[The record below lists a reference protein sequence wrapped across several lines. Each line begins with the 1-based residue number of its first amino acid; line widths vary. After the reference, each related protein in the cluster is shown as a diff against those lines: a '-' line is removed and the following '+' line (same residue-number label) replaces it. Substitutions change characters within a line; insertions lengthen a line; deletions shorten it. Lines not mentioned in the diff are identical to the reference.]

1 MLAYLEYFATVA
13 AILSI
18 ATLGLNLQW
27 GVSGQFNAGVVGF
40 VAVGGYSLAILT
52 MPPGAGLLVSTGW
65 PFVAGVAASLVT
77 TALVAMLVGLAT
89 LRLRSDYLA
98 IATFGIASS
107 IQLLANN
114 LEPLTGG
121 SRGLVGIPRPFES
134 LGHGGFAHAYLALA
148 LGVVVVAV
156 AALQA
161 LLHSPWGRVLR
172 ALRDDEEACAALGK
186 NVVRFRLTAFVLGA
200 MLMGLSG
207 ALYAGYVGTT
217 SPTEFL
223 PIMTFQIWAM
233 LIVGGSG
240 SNYGAV
246 VGTFVVW
253 GLWTFSGAFIVSVL
267 PPQYQ
272 AQGGAIQAIL
282 VGLLLVLTLLLR
294 PGGIL
299 GATPED
305 RPTRSTS
312 TGR

>member
-1 MLAYLEYFATVA
+1 MLNYLVFFVTVA
-13 AILSI
+13 AIFSI

-40 VAVGGYSLAILT
+40 VAVGGYGLAVLT
-52 MPPGAGLLVSTGW
+52 MPVSEQLLVKLNL
-65 PFVAGVAASLVT
+65 PFALGLAGSLVVCAVV
-77 TALVAMLVGLAT
+77 ALVVGLAT

-98 IATFGIASS
+98 IATFGIATS

-134 LGHGGFAHAYLALA
+134 LGMQGFALGYLVMVLVILA
-148 LGVVVVAV
+148 VVYFG
-156 AALQA
+156 LQA
-161 LLHSPWGRVLR
+161 LLNSPWGRVQR
-172 ALRDDEEACAALGK
+172 ALREDETVCAALGK

-207 ALYAGYVGTT
+207 ALYAGFVGTT

-240 SNYGAV
+240 SNLGAIA
-246 VGTFVVW
+246 GSFVIW
-253 GLWTFSGAFIVSVL
+253 GLWTFSGVAIVTTL
-267 PPQYQ
+267 PPQHQ
-272 AQGGAIQAIL
+272 AQGGAVQAIL
-282 VGLLLVLTLLLR
+282 IGLILVLTLLLR
-294 PGGIL
+294 PRGIL
-299 GATPED
+299 GA
-305 RPTRSTS
+305 RHSA
-312 TGR
+312 

>member
-1 MLAYLEYFATVA
+1 MLSYLLFFITVA

-27 GVSGQFNAGVVGF
+27 GVSGQFNAGIVGF
-40 VAVGGYSLAILT
+40 IAVGGYTLAVLT
-52 MPPGAGLLVSTGW
+52 MPVSQQLLVRLNLPFAAGL
-65 PFVAGVAASLVT
+65 AASLVV
-77 TALVAMLVGLAT
+77 TALVALLVGLAT

-134 LGHGGFAHAYLALA
+134 LGPQGFALSYLAMVLVLLA
-148 LGVVVVAV
+148 IVCAG
-156 AALQA
+156 LQA
-161 LLHSPWGRVLR
+161 LLHSPWGRVQR
-172 ALRDDEEACAALGK
+172 ALREDEEVCAALGK

-207 ALYAGYVGTT
+207 ALYAGFVGAT
-217 SPTEFL
+217 SPSEFM
-223 PIMTFQIWAM
+223 PILTFQIWAM

-240 SNYGAV
+240 NNYGAIL
-246 VGTFVVW
+246 GSFVVW
-253 GLWTFSGAFIVSVL
+253 GLWTLSGAVIVSVL

-272 AQGGAIQAIL
+272 AQGGAVQSIL

-294 PGGIL
+294 PRGLL
-299 GATPED
+299 GAP
-305 RPTRSTS
+305 
-312 TGR
+312 

>member
-1 MLAYLEYFATVA
+1 MLSYLQYFATVA

-52 MPPGAGLLVSTGW
+52 MPASAGLLVSLAW
-65 PFVAGVAASLVT
+65 PFTLGVAGSLLA

-98 IATFGIASS
+98 IATFGIATS

-134 LGHGGFAHAYLALA
+134 LGPSGFGHGYLAMVLVV
-148 LGVVVVAV
+148 LVVVVAG
-156 AALQA
+156 LQA

-172 ALRDDEEACAALGK
+172 ALRDDEAACAALGK

-272 AQGGAIQAIL
+272 AQGGAVQAIL

-299 GATPED
+299 GETAGRKPG
-305 RPTRSTS
+305 RSKP

>member
-1 MLAYLEYFATVA
+1 MLSYLQYFATVA

-52 MPPGAGLLVSTGW
+52 MPASAELLVKLNL
-65 PFVAGVAASLVT
+65 PFALGLVGSLVAG
-77 TALVAMLVGLAT
+77 ALVAALVGLAT

-134 LGHGGFAHAYLALA
+134 LGQRDFALAYLVMVLA
-148 LGVVVVAV
+148 LLALVV

-172 ALRDDEEACAALGK
+172 ALREDEQACAALGK
-186 NVVRFRLTAFVLGA
+186 NVVSFRLAAFVLGA

-207 ALYAGYVGTT
+207 ALYAGFVGTT

-246 VGTFVVW
+246 LGTFVVW

-267 PPQYQ
+267 PLQYQ
-272 AQGGAIQAIL
+272 AQGGAVQAIL

-294 PGGIL
+294 PAGLL
-299 GATPED
+299 GT
-305 RPTRSTS
+305 RPNA
-312 TGR
+312 

>member
-1 MLAYLEYFATVA
+1 MLSYLQYFATVA

-52 MPPGAGLLVSTGW
+52 MPASAELLVKLNL
-65 PFVAGVAASLVT
+65 PFALGLVGSLVAG
-77 TALVAMLVGLAT
+77 ALVAALVGLAT

-134 LGHGGFAHAYLALA
+134 LGQRDFALAYLVMVLA
-148 LGVVVVAV
+148 LLALVV

-172 ALRDDEEACAALGK
+172 ALREDEQACAALGK
-186 NVVRFRLTAFVLGA
+186 NVVSFRLAAFVLGA

-207 ALYAGYVGTT
+207 ALYAGFVGTT

-246 VGTFVVW
+246 LGTFVVW

-267 PPQYQ
+267 PLQYQ

-294 PGGIL
+294 PAGLL
-299 GATPED
+299 GA
-305 RPTRSTS
+305 RPNA
-312 TGR
+312 

>member
-1 MLAYLEYFATVA
+1 MLSYLLFFITVA
-13 AILSI
+13 AILSF

-40 VAVGGYSLAILT
+40 IAVGGYALAILT
-52 MPPGAGLLVSTGW
+52 MPATDHLLVKLNL
-65 PFVAGVAASLVT
+65 PFAVGLMGSLVVC
-77 TALVAMLVGLAT
+77 ALVATLVGLAT

-98 IATFGIASS
+98 IATFGIATS

-134 LGHGGFAHAYLALA
+134 LGQREFALSYLAMVLGLLA
-148 LGVVVVAV
+148 LVVAG
-156 AALQA
+156 LQA

-172 ALRDDEEACAALGK
+172 ALREDEVACAALGK

-207 ALYAGYVGTT
+207 ALYAGFVGTT
-217 SPTEFL
+217 SPSEFL

-246 VGTFVVW
+246 VGSFIVW
-253 GLWTFSGAFIVSVL
+253 GLWTFSGVVIVSIL

-272 AQGGAIQAIL
+272 TQGGAVQAIL
-282 VGLLLVLTLLLR
+282 VGLLLVATLLLR
-294 PGGIL
+294 PSGIL
-299 GATPED
+299 GARQAT
-305 RPTRSTS
+305 
-312 TGR
+312 